1 MAEETGKKIMWKD
14 RKRTLF
20 GLPWSFTKYSLT
32 EEKLCISRGFFTST
46 EDEIRLYRVL
56 DLTLRRTLGEKLWG
70 LGTIHV
76 CSADRSTPE
85 FDIKRVKNSQAVKDL
100 LSDLVEQER
109 QRKKTYGKEL
119 FGVGEPSLDGLDD
132 MDGYDGG
139 DHFHGA

>member
-1 MAEETGKKIMWKD
+1 MSAMAEETGKKIMWKD

-32 EEKLCISRGFFTST
+32 EEKLYLSRGFFTST

-76 CSADRSTPE
+76 
-85 FDIKRVKNSQAVKDL
+85 
-100 LSDLVEQER
+100 
-109 QRKKTYGKEL
+109 
-119 FGVGEPSLDGLDD
+119 
-132 MDGYDGG
+132 
-139 DHFHGA
+139 